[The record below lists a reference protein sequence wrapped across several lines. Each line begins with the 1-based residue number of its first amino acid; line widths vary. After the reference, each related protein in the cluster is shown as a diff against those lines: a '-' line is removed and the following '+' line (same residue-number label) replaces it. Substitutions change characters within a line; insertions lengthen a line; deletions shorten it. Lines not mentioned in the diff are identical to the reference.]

1 MTIDELVERYHCS
14 DTHGESCDCDCEDC
28 KKCIKEDLEE
38 HDEKLKA
45 EIIETMADIV
55 RKFAKTWN
63 MEQSSRI
70 PYIARDELISELRMA
85 IKKVK

>member
-1 MTIDELVERYHCS
+1 MSCNSCVYRNPEGC
-14 DTHGESCDCDCEDC
+14 GEMLCT
-28 KKCIKEDLEE
+28 KQLAE

-55 RKFAKTWN
+55 RAFAKTWN